1 MPENTWDSDKFKRR
15 GLYPPMVPQVE
26 MPRRNQPSLNRG
38 NVNPQGAGN
47 SLITAPLPGGLRI
60 QDFEDTPDPSRVVM
74 PFKVAFKEPLS
85 PIPQG
90 VGPNNPVTPTNRQ
103 ETPNHLWDRIG
114 QKQGGEEDISSN
126 PSSYWSQ
133 YNSKPTV
140 PDTSISENYV
150 APASNNPA
158 SQSECSSVEGH

>member
-1 MPENTWDSDKFKRR
+1 MPENIWEVEKFKRK
-15 GLYPPMVPQVE
+15 GLYPPMVPQVDI
-26 MPRRNQPSLNRG
+26 PRGNQPSLNRG
-38 NVNPQGAGN
+38 NMNPQGVGN

-60 QDFEDTPDPSRVVM
+60 QDFEDTLDPSRVVM

-85 PIPQG
+85 PIPLPG
-90 VGPNNPVTPTNRQ
+90 MGINNPVTPTNKQ

-114 QKQGGEEDISSN
+114 QNQEGEEEPSN

-150 APASNNPA
+150 APASKNPA
-158 SQSECSSVEGH
+158 